1 LEHARRRSPGGP
13 SIRSTAGTDDS
24 CLGGRRGNHRLTTS
38 HSARRGAGSN
48 KIEVEILSRAASE
61 KRAEIRPGYGS
72 RPTKL
77 RITGRGHEILLQHA
91 GAGTAARGRRRRPKW
106 LVRARGLAA
115 IGRVRCTLCRPCM
128 RLPPVSSLVGRG
140 RRDWRPCQPWGAVA
154 TRGGRRVRWLRGR
167 VVS

>member
-48 KIEVEILSRAASE
+48 KIEVEILSRSASE

-77 RITGRGHEILLQHA
+77 RITGRAREILLQHSGRRPPPLVVA
-91 GAGTAARGRRRRPKW
+91 GARRTW

-115 IGRVRCTLCRPCM
+115 IVRVRCTLCRPGM
-128 RLPPVSSLVGRG
+128 RLPPVSLVGRG

-154 TRGGRRVRWLRGR
+154 T
-167 VVS
+167 